1 MSLFKRSEVR
11 KPSLD
16 AFKTTSAAIQDS
28 AALEKISGGLLSGC
42 HTGGRLSS
50 VSSLS
55 AMQFQAVMV

>member
-28 AALEKISGGLLSGC
+28 AALKKISGGLLAGC
-42 HTGGRLSS
+42 HTGGRLAS

-55 AMQFQAVMV
+55 AMQLQAAMV